1 MSVFKESQH
10 LKISLEEIETATKN
24 FQECIGKGGY
34 GMVYKG
40 QILLDEK
47 LTTVAVKRLNEQF
60 GQGLK
65 EFLIEIQLLTG
76 QNHPNLISLLGYCDE
91 GKEKIIVYEYAEHG
105 SLDRYLRRNKRTY
118 VLNWLERLKIC
129 VDAARGLNH
138 LHNHIGKHQTII
150 HRDIKSSNILLDQNW
165 VAKISDLG
173 LSKLSLSGLN
183 RSSVVS
189 HACGTHGYCEPEYF
203 SSGVVK
209 KESDVYSFGMV
220 LFEVVC
226 GRMCV
231 VMDDDGFMLSA
242 PLVKDYYQK
251 KKLDEIVDPAL
262 SHQISFE
269 SMNKFSSIAYQ
280 CLHDDRKQRPPMH
293 LVKKELEELLKMELP
308 SYALETP
315 SRISSLNEASYGS
328 DVERQGFGETLQA
341 RAGNVVSNL
350 DAGVKDTTISFDL
363 EKEISTEIN
372 QDEVKV
378 VLNSNKGIWK
388 SQKLVH
394 LVEDYL
400 ETNLETLDLCDSV
413 MTSLKRVRETHLL
426 ILEALHHF
434 DDEDLAQENNYWKTL
449 YNLKNLKAVGDVF
462 TKDFFWIFNFVHR
475 KQIAF
480 LERLQLKKA
489 RLYKVLDQTW
499 VYSLLKNHKNGTK
512 MRKEVISFMQR
523 GSFIAMSD
531 LDKIK
536 ILVERLEIS
545 IESLMMNADSAIRTE
560 VAVRI
565 VMNDIQRELKSF
577 SGHVDQ
583 LGETANLCIV
593 NIRKARSVL
602 LQRIIVTDQ

>member
-40 QILLDEK
+40 QILIDGK

-105 SLDRYLRRNKRTY
+105 SLDRYLRRNKRTC

-138 LHNHIGKHQTII
+138 LHNHVGKHQTII
-150 HRDIKSSNILLDQNW
+150 HRDVKSSNILLDHNW

-203 SSGVVK
+203 STGVVK

-328 DVERQGFGETLQA
+328 DVERQGFDETLQA
-341 RAGNVVSNL
+341 QAGNVVGNL
-350 DAGVKDTTISFDL
+350 DAGVKDTSISFDL
-363 EKEISTEIN
+363 EKEISTKIN

-413 MTSLKRVRETHLL
+413 MTSLKRVRETRLL
-426 ILEALHHF
+426 IFEALHHF
-434 DDEDLAQENNYWKTL
+434 DDEDLAKENSYEKTL
-449 YNLKNLKAVGDVF
+449 YNLKNLKAVGDIF

-489 RLYKVLDQTW
+489 KLYKVLDQTW

-523 GSFIAMSD
+523 GSLIAMSD

-545 IESLMMNADSAIRTE
+545 IESLMMNADFAIRTE
-560 VAVRI
+560 DAVRI
-565 VMNDIQRELKSF
+565 VMDDIQRKLESF
-577 SGHVDQ
+577 SGHVNQ

-593 NIRKARSVL
+593 NIQKARSVL
-602 LQRIIVTDQ
+602 FQRIIVTDQ

>member
-1 MSVFKESQH
+1 MSVFKKSQH

-40 QILLDEK
+40 QILIDGK

-76 QNHPNLISLLGYCDE
+76 QNHPNLISFLGYCDE

-105 SLDRYLRRNKRTY
+105 SLDRYLRRNRRTY

-138 LHNHIGKHQTII
+138 LHNHVGKHQTII
-150 HRDIKSSNILLDQNW
+150 HRDVKSSNILLDHNW

-203 SSGVVK
+203 STGVLK

-226 GRMCV
+226 GRV
-231 VMDDDGFMLSA
+231 
-242 PLVKDYYQK
+242 
-251 KKLDEIVDPAL
+251 
-262 SHQISFE
+262 
-269 SMNKFSSIAYQ
+269 
-280 CLHDDRKQRPPMH
+280 
-293 LVKKELEELLKMELP
+293 
-308 SYALETP
+308 
-315 SRISSLNEASYGS
+315 SLNEASYGS
-328 DVERQGFGETLQA
+328 DVERQGFDKTLQA
-341 RAGNVVSNL
+341 RAGNGVSNL

-363 EKEISTEIN
+363 EKDISTEIN

-400 ETNLETLDLCDSV
+400 ETNL
-413 MTSLKRVRETHLL
+413 
-426 ILEALHHF
+426 
-434 DDEDLAQENNYWKTL
+434 
-449 YNLKNLKAVGDVF
+449 KAVGDLF

-489 RLYKVLDQTW
+489 KLYKVLDQTW

-512 MRKEVISFMQR
+512 MHKEVISFMQR

-545 IESLMMNADSAIRTE
+545 IESLMMNADFAIRTE
-560 VAVRI
+560 DAVRI
-565 VMNDIQRELKSF
+565 VMDDIKRKLESF

-583 LGETANLCIV
+583 LGETANLCSV
-593 NIRKARSVL
+593 NIQKAKNVL
-602 LQRIIVTDQ
+602 FQRIIATDQ